1 MFIRDDLLDKIK
13 EIYGT
18 EKFLYTSTEQDV
30 YGNVG
35 TPFLIFTIDKK
46 LIAITKNAILKNVY
60 NLEFAARDRKDGR
73 CYLCNHRYYVILEVE
88 GNETILTK
96 VYSNALVN
104 SENSIEYKF
113 PGIAFNF
120 DQEFVIAALENTQVK
135 HY

>member
-1 MFIRDDLLDKIK
+1 MFIREDLLDKIK

-35 TPFLIFTIDKK
+35 TPFLIFTTDKK
-46 LIAITKNAILKNVY
+46 LIAIGKNAILKNVY

-73 CYLCNHRYYVILEVE
+73 CYLCNHTYYVILEVE

-104 SENSIEYKF
+104 SESSIEYKF

-120 DQEFVIAALENTQVK
+120 DQEFVIAALENPPK
-135 HY
+135 K

>member
-35 TPFLIFTIDKK
+35 TPFLIFTTDKK
-46 LIAITKNAILKNVY
+46 LIAITKNSILKNVY

-73 CYLCNHRYYVILEVE
+73 CYLCNNRYYMILEVE

-120 DQEFVIAALENTQVK
+120 DQEFVIAALENMQEK
-135 HY
+135 

>member
-1 MFIRDDLLDKIK
+1 MYIRDDLLDKIK

-18 EKFLYTSTEQDV
+18 EKFVYTDTEQDV

-46 LIAITKNAILKNVY
+46 LIAITKNSILKNVY

-73 CYLCNHRYYVILEVE
+73 CYLCNHTYYVVLETQ

-96 VYSNALVN
+96 VYSNGVVN
-104 SENSIEYKF
+104 SINSVEYKF

-120 DQEFVIAALENTQVK
+120 DQEFVVAALENVPK
-135 HY
+135 K

>member
-18 EKFLYTSTEQDV
+18 EKFLYTGTEQDV

-35 TPFLIFTIDKK
+35 TPFLIFTTDKK
-46 LIAITKNAILKNVY
+46 LIAITKNSILKNVY

-73 CYLCNHRYYVILEVE
+73 CYLCNHRYYVILEIE

-104 SENSIEYKF
+104 SGNSIEYKF

>member
-13 EIYGT
+13 KIYET
-18 EKFLYTSTEQDV
+18 KKFVYTSTEQDV

-35 TPFLIFTIDKK
+35 TPFLIFTTDKK
-46 LIAITKNAILKNVY
+46 LIAIGKNAILKNVY

-73 CYLCNHRYYVILEVE
+73 CYLCNHRYYVILEIQ
-88 GNETILTK
+88 GNETILTE
-96 VYSNALVN
+96 VFSNTVVN

-120 DQEFVIAALENTQVK
+120 DQEFVIAALENTQEK
-135 HY
+135 

>member
-120 DQEFVIAALENTQVK
+120 DQEFVVAALENTQVK
-135 HY
+135 DY

>member
-1 MFIRDDLLDKIK
+1 MFIRDDLLNKIK

-18 EKFLYTSTEQDV
+18 KKFVYTNTEQDV

-35 TPFLIFTIDKK
+35 IPFLIFAIDKK
-46 LIAITKNAILKNVY
+46 LIAIGKNAILKNVY

-120 DQEFVIAALENTQVK
+120 DQEFVIAALENMQEK
-135 HY
+135 

>member
-120 DQEFVIAALENTQVK
+120 DQEFVIAALENMQEK
-135 HY
+135 

>member
-1 MFIRDDLLDKIK
+1 MYIRNDLLDKIK

-18 EKFLYTSTEQDV
+18 EKFLYTGTEQDV

-35 TPFLIFTIDKK
+35 TPFLIFAIDKK
-46 LIAITKNAILKNVY
+46 LIAITKNSILKNVY

-73 CYLCNHRYYVILEVE
+73 CYLCNHRYYMILEVE

-104 SENSIEYKF
+104 SANSIEYKF

-120 DQEFVIAALENTQVK
+120 DQEFVIAALENMQEK
-135 HY
+135 

>member
-18 EKFLYTSTEQDV
+18 KKFVYTGTEQDV

-35 TPFLIFTIDKK
+35 TPFLIFAIDKK

-120 DQEFVIAALENTQVK
+120 DQEFVVAALENTQVK

>member
-1 MFIRDDLLDKIK
+1 MFIREDLLNKIK

-35 TPFLIFTIDKK
+35 TPFLIFAIDKK

-120 DQEFVIAALENTQVK
+120 DQEFVIAALENMQEK
-135 HY
+135 

>member
-1 MFIRDDLLDKIK
+1 MFIRDDLLNKIK

-18 EKFLYTSTEQDV
+18 KKFVYTNTEQDV

-35 TPFLIFTIDKK
+35 IPFLIFTIDKN
-46 LIAITKNAILKNVY
+46 LIAIGKNAILKNVY

-96 VYSNALVN
+96 VYLNALVN

-120 DQEFVIAALENTQVK
+120 DQEFVIAALENMQEK
-135 HY
+135 

>member
-13 EIYGT
+13 KIYET
-18 EKFLYTSTEQDV
+18 EKFVYTSTEQDV

-35 TPFLIFTIDKK
+35 TPFLIFTTDKK
-46 LIAITKNAILKNVY
+46 LIAIGKNAILKNVY

-73 CYLCNHRYYVILEVE
+73 CYLCNHRCYVILETQ

-96 VYSNALVN
+96 VYSRTIVN

-120 DQEFVIAALENTQVK
+120 DQEFVIAALENPPK
-135 HY
+135 K

>member
-1 MFIRDDLLDKIK
+1 MFIRNDLLDKIK

-35 TPFLIFTIDKK
+35 TPFLIFTTDKK

-73 CYLCNHRYYVILEVE
+73 CYLCNNRYYMILEVE

-104 SENSIEYKF
+104 SANSIEYKF

-120 DQEFVIAALENTQVK
+120 DQEFVIAALENMQEK
-135 HY
+135 

>member
-1 MFIRDDLLDKIK
+1 MFIRNDLLDKIK

-35 TPFLIFTIDKK
+35 TPFLIFTTDKK

-73 CYLCNHRYYVILEVE
+73 CYLCNNRYYMILEVE

-120 DQEFVIAALENTQVK
+120 DQEFVIAALENTPK
-135 HY
+135 K

>member
-18 EKFLYTSTEQDV
+18 KKFVYTGTEQDV

-35 TPFLIFTIDKK
+35 TPFLIFAIDKK

-120 DQEFVIAALENTQVK
+120 DQEFVIAALENMQEK
-135 HY
+135 

>member
-1 MFIRDDLLDKIK
+1 MFIREDLLNKIK

-35 TPFLIFTIDKK
+35 TPFLIFTTDKK
-46 LIAITKNAILKNVY
+46 LIAITKNSILKNVY

-73 CYLCNHRYYVILEVE
+73 CYLCNNRYYMILEIE

-120 DQEFVIAALENTQVK
+120 DQEFVVAALENAQVK

>member
-35 TPFLIFTIDKK
+35 IPFLIFAIDKK
-46 LIAITKNAILKNVY
+46 LIAIGKNAILKNVY

-120 DQEFVIAALENTQVK
+120 DQEFVIAALENMQEK
-135 HY
+135 

>member
-13 EIYGT
+13 EVYGT

-35 TPFLIFTIDKK
+35 TPFLIFTTDKK

-73 CYLCNHRYYVILEVE
+73 CYLCNHIYYVVLETQ

-96 VYSNALVN
+96 VYSNAVVN
-104 SENSIEYKF
+104 SINNVEYKF
-113 PGIAFNF
+113 SGIAFNF
-120 DQEFVIAALENTQVK
+120 DQEFVIAALENVPK
-135 HY
+135 K

>member
-1 MFIRDDLLDKIK
+1 MFIRNDLLDKIK

-18 EKFLYTSTEQDV
+18 KKFVYTSTEQDV

-35 TPFLIFTIDKK
+35 TPFLIFTIDKT
-46 LIAITKNAILKNVY
+46 LIAIRKNSTLNNVY

-73 CYLCNHRYYVILEVE
+73 CYLCNHRYYVILEIQ

-96 VYSNALVN
+96 VYPTNTN
-104 SENSIEYKF
+104 TIEYKF

-120 DQEFVIAALENTQVK
+120 DQEFVIAALENTPTK
-135 HY
+135 

>member
-13 EIYGT
+13 EVYGT
-18 EKFLYTSTEQDV
+18 EKFLYISTEQDV

-46 LIAITKNAILKNVY
+46 LIAITKNSILKNVY

-73 CYLCNHRYYVILEVE
+73 CYLCNHTYYVVLETQ

-96 VYSNALVN
+96 VYSNAVVN
-104 SENSIEYKF
+104 SINSVEYKF

-120 DQEFVIAALENTQVK
+120 DQEFVIAALENVPK
-135 HY
+135 K

>member
-30 YGNVG
+30 YGNTG
-35 TPFLIFTIDKK
+35 TPFLLFTTDKK
-46 LIAITKNAILKNVY
+46 LIAIGKNSILKNVY

-73 CYLCNHRYYVILEVE
+73 CYLCNHTYYVVLETQ

-96 VYSNALVN
+96 VYSNVHSANTV
-104 SENSIEYKF
+104 EYKF

-120 DQEFVIAALENTQVK
+120 DQEFVIAALENTPTK
-135 HY
+135 

>member
-18 EKFLYTSTEQDV
+18 EKFLYTGTEQDV

-73 CYLCNHRYYVILEVE
+73 CYLCNNRYYMILEVE

-104 SENSIEYKF
+104 LANSIEYKF

-120 DQEFVIAALENTQVK
+120 DQEFVVAALENTQVK

>member
-13 EIYGT
+13 EVYRT

-35 TPFLIFTIDKK
+35 TPFLIFTTDKK

-73 CYLCNHRYYVILEVE
+73 CYLCNHIYYVVLETQ

-96 VYSNALVN
+96 VYSNAVVN
-104 SENSIEYKF
+104 SINNVEYKF
-113 PGIAFNF
+113 SGIAFNF
-120 DQEFVIAALENTQVK
+120 DQEFVIAALENVPK
-135 HY
+135 K

>member
-13 EIYGT
+13 KIYET
-18 EKFLYTSTEQDV
+18 KKFVYTSTEQDV

-35 TPFLIFTIDKK
+35 TPFLIFTTDKK
-46 LIAITKNAILKNVY
+46 LIAIEKNAILKNVY

-73 CYLCNHRYYVILEVE
+73 CYLCNHRYYVILEIQ
-88 GNETILTK
+88 GNETILTE
-96 VYSNALVN
+96 VFSNAVVN

-120 DQEFVIAALENTQVK
+120 DQEFVIAALENPPK
-135 HY
+135 K